1 MHMSFA
7 YSTIIARLYSIPFA
21 VPAVV
26 SANELSAL
34 SSAQTGKPARK
45 EGLKSLDKLFT
56 DVKFASFYFES
67 SYM

>member
-56 DVKFASFYFES
+56 E
-67 SYM
+67 